1 MGVSK
6 PKLNCKYIREVAADK
21 LEQPGPMVDND
32 DEQDSFTKIL
42 TLYPDYNKLFIQT
55 QTILM
60 SGDGSLPI
68 NYRHFIAV
76 LALRYLETSPLL
88 DDELTKSV
96 SCIADQLNVLQ

>member
-6 PKLNCKYIREVAADK
+6 PKLHCKYIREVAGYK
-21 LEQPGPMVDND
+21 QEQAGPMVDND

-76 LALRYLETSPLL
+76 LASRYLFYN
-88 DDELTKSV
+88 
-96 SCIADQLNVLQ
+96 LNVEIM